1 MYRAEFLTVVNSMM
15 DIGFDE
21 EEIEEVYIVLAAII
35 LIGDIV
41 SQCSQTMIKGTSS
54 NLTST

>member
-1 MYRAEFLTVVNSMM
+1 MK

-21 EEIEEVYIVLAAII
+21 EELEEVCVVLAAII

-41 SQCSQTMIKGTSS
+41 SHTERN
-54 NLTST
+54 NLASL

>member
-1 MYRAEFLTVVNSMM
+1 MK

-41 SQCSQTMIKGTSS
+41 SYYIS
-54 NLTST
+54 NNL